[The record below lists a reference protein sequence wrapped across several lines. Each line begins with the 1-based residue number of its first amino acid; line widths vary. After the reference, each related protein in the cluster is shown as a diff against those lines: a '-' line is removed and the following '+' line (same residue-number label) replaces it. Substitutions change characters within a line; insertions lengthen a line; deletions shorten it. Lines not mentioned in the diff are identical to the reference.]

1 MKDVELGT
9 QLAFGFGGGGSGPG
23 GSGVFKERG
32 AAEEGVD
39 VLLRLE

>member
-1 MKDVELGT
+1 MELST
-9 QLAFGFGGGGSGPG
+9 QLAFGLGCGGSGPG

-39 VLLRLE
+39 ILLRLE